1 MPVWSRE
8 RPKVNSAIAVP
19 AAAFAQ
25 RNSDPHLT
33 SQIIRLEPPL
43 ALAKSKYCGPLR
55 RNRASP
61 HRVPR
66 AGNRGTESRPLDQA
80 AQNNANVN
88 GITASSFEDAWIAYS
103 KDFFEQ
109 MQENL
114 QDFVTARINEV
125 TKYWSS
131 SAATKAF
138 TKAGAAAVAKA
149 LAEKLS
155 GVSTDVVIDSTFV
168 Q

>member
-1 MPVWSRE
+1 MIPY
-8 RPKVNSAIAVP
+8 PLQLYDTLPGYLNSANVSP
-19 AAAFAQ
+19 PYLLF
-25 RNSDPHLT
+25 L
-33 SQIIRLEPPL
+33 IIRDSNILLQVQDSLEYGYE
-43 ALAKSKYCGPLR
+43 AIKAAMG
-55 RNRASP
+55 A
-61 HRVPR
+61 
-66 AGNRGTESRPLDQA
+66 LDQA

-109 MQENL
+109 MQGNL

-155 GVSTDVVIDSTFV
+155 GVSTDVVIDITFV